1 MSSKFDKY
9 LPKYA
14 RDNSTDGGYHD
25 DRHIMSAL
33 TIDDKEFHIH
43 PSQERRY
50 RERYNIPDYID
61 LKDIAITAYASGIKI
76 QYDKTTD
83 SFYFIIYI
91 GSAKTSSKSTIHVM
105 LESDILENKF
115 DEVFELPIKQKTTKG
130 VVRVVI
136 PTKRLSFD
144 NTYAVHI
151 KYKDGNDFRY
161 HEENKEYK
169 VEQDE
174 SIERDY
180 YDKLYDIYDTKKYE
194 IEYNNTKTLIEYG
207 YEDATHGNVFT
218 KIEGIE
224 AYQKE
229 DGTWTSIAVDEPEKY
244 LKSDLEWYYSDERE
258 IQYLVKHN
266 IFTEEQANAIRAA
279 NYEDIFSVEYKIK
292 STIKIIPIVLVI
304 IIITIIV
311 IKKMR
316 KRIL

>member
-1 MSSKFDKY
+1 M
-9 LPKYA
+9 
-14 RDNSTDGGYHD
+14 
-25 DRHIMSAL
+25 
-33 TIDDKEFHIH
+33 
-43 PSQERRY
+43 
-50 RERYNIPDYID
+50 
-61 LKDIAITAYASGIKI
+61 
-76 QYDKTTD
+76 
-83 SFYFIIYI
+83 
-91 GSAKTSSKSTIHVM
+91 
-105 LESDILENKF
+105 
-115 DEVFELPIKQKTTKG
+115 
-130 VVRVVI
+130 
-136 PTKRLSFD
+136 
-144 NTYAVHI
+144 
-151 KYKDGNDFRY
+151 
-161 HEENKEYK
+161 
-169 VEQDE
+169 EQDE